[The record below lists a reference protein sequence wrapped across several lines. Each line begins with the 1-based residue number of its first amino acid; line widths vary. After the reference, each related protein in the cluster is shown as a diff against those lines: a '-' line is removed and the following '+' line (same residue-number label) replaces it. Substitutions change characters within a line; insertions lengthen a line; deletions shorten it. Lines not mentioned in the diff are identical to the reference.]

1 MALPRV
7 LLTNPIDPVGERILE
22 GVAELVHAP
31 DAKPATLNA
40 MVGDAD
46 LLMVRAFLP
55 PDIFDR
61 PQRLRGVVR
70 HGVGLDMIPMQ
81 AAIARGIPVANVP
94 GSNAE
99 AVAEYAVSGMLL
111 IARRMHALDRD
122 LRAIDWPA
130 ARKHADSATELL
142 GRTLG
147 VIGMGNVGVRVAEI
161 CHAAF
166 RMRVMGT
173 PTRSRPLAA
182 FVQAAS
188 VDEIFS
194 ESDFIVLACPLTP
207 ETRHLVNAARLA
219 LMKPGAA
226 IVNAARGPVID
237 ERALVEALA
246 AQRIRGAVLDV
257 FEEQPLRRNHPL
269 LQLDNVVLTPHAAG
283 ITGESMKNMS
293 KGAAEE
299 AVRLLRF
306 QRPVNLCN
314 PEVWETHMNR
324 FAMEQRP

>member
-7 LLTNPIDPVGERILE
+7 LLTNPIDPLGERILE

-46 LLMVRAFLP
+46 LLMVRSFLP

-81 AAIARGIPVANVP
+81 AATARGIPVANVP

-122 LRAIDWPA
+122 LRAIDWPT

-147 VIGMGNVGVRVAEI
+147 VIGMGNVGARVAEI

-188 VDEIFS
+188 VDEIFG

-207 ETRHLVNAARLA
+207 ETRHLVNATRLA

-246 AQRIRGAVLDV
+246 ARRIRGVVLDV
-257 FEEQPLRRNHPL
+257 FEEQPLRRDHPL
-269 LQLDNVVLTPHAAG
+269 LRLDNVVLTPHAAG
-283 ITGESMKNMS
+283 ITEESMKNMS

-324 FAMEQRP
+324 FATEQRQ

>member
-130 ARKHADSATELL
+130 ARRHADSATELL